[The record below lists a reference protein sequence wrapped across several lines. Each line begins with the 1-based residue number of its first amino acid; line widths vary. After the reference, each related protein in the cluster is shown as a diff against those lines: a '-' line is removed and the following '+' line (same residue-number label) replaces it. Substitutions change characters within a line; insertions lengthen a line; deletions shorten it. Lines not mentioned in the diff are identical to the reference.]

1 VLLAIGNFLRL
12 SRAGYILARE
22 GVFLNLDPDLV
33 PPAAAPL
40 VRLANAFANPGVTG
54 GGPALVR
61 ALSQIGPSYVKLGQ
75 FLATRPDVVGGEIA
89 DALSE
94 LQDRM
99 APFGRP
105 QAVAIIEKAFRK
117 KLDELFV
124 SFGEPVAAASVAQ
137 VHRARVRDK
146 DGEREVAVKVLR
158 PGVEAQFARDLR
170 DMYLVAGLAERWSAE
185 ARRLRL
191 IEVVDTLA
199 RTVKLETDFRL
210 EAAAASEFADN
221 IANDPEMRA
230 PHVDWDRTVKE
241 VLTLEWID
249 GAPLSDQARVAAEGH
264 DLKRVGR
271 TVLQSF
277 LRHAMRDGFFH
288 ADMHQGN
295 LFIDREGRLVA
306 IDFGIMGRLGPKER
320 RFLAEILYGLITRNY
335 RRVAEVHFEA
345 GYVPAKHSVE
355 EFSQAL
361 RAIGEPLHTASATDI
376 SMARVLTLLF
386 EVTALFD
393 MRTRT
398 ELVLLQKTM
407 VVAEGVARAYDPKL
421 DIWKTCDPVVR
432 GWIEENLGPK
442 AKIEDA
448 GKGVAELA
456 RLASRLPET
465 LGAAET
471 AISGVAQMVNTGVDL
486 SPQAVEA
493 MALSRRRSDNR
504 LLIGVALLLVFGAWL
519 FR

>member
-1 VLLAIGNFLRL
+1 
-12 SRAGYILARE
+12 
-22 GVFLNLDPDLV
+22 
-33 PPAAAPL
+33 
-40 VRLANAFANPGVTG
+40 
-54 GGPALVR
+54 
-61 ALSQIGPSYVKLGQ
+61 
-75 FLATRPDVVGGEIA
+75 
-89 DALSE
+89 
-94 LQDRM
+94 
-99 APFGRP
+99 
-105 QAVAIIEKAFRK
+105 
-117 KLDELFV
+117 
-124 SFGEPVAAASVAQ
+124 
-137 VHRARVRDK
+137 
-146 DGEREVAVKVLR
+146 
-158 PGVEAQFARDLR
+158 
-170 DMYLVAGLAERWSAE
+170 
-185 ARRLRL
+185 
-191 IEVVDTLA
+191 
-199 RTVKLETDFRL
+199 
-210 EAAAASEFADN
+210 
-221 IANDPEMRA
+221 
-230 PHVDWDRTVKE
+230 
-241 VLTLEWID
+241 
-249 GAPLSDQARVAAEGH
+249 
-264 DLKRVGR
+264 
-271 TVLQSF
+271 
-277 LRHAMRDGFFH
+277 MRDGFFH

-295 LFIDREGRLVA
+295 LFIYREGRLVA

-456 RLASRLPET
+456 RLAARLPET

>member
-1 VLLAIGNFLRL
+1 MFLAIGNSFRL
-12 SRAGYILARE
+12 ARAGLILARE
-22 GVFLNLDPDLV
+22 GVFRYVDPEFA
-33 PPAAAPL
+33 PPSAAPL
-40 VRLANAFANPGVTG
+40 LRLAKLLARPDSVG
-54 GGPALVR
+54 GGAALVR
-61 ALSQIGPSYVKLGQ
+61 ALTLIGPSYVKLGQ

-89 DALSE
+89 DALSA

-99 APFGRP
+99 APFGRDR
-105 QAVAIIEKAFRK
+105 AIAIIEKAFRRK
-117 KLDELFV
+117 IDDIFV

-137 VHRARVRDK
+137 VHRARALYGDEVRD
-146 DGEREVAVKVLR
+146 VAVKVLR
-158 PGVEAQFARDLR
+158 PGVEGHFARDLR
-170 DMYLVAGLAERWSAE
+170 DMYLVARLAERYSAE

-210 EAAAASEFADN
+210 EAAAASEFGEN

-230 PHVDWDRTVKE
+230 PSVDWDRTSRD

-249 GAPLSDQARVAAEGH
+249 GAPLSDPARVAAEGH

-295 LFIDREGRLVA
+295 LFIDREGRLIA
-306 IDFGIMGRLGPKER
+306 IDFGIMGRLGAKER

-345 GYVPAKHSVE
+345 GYVPASHSLE

-432 GWIEENLGPK
+432 SWIEENLGPK

-448 GKGVAELA
+448 GRSVAELA

-465 LGAAET
+465 LAAAEN
-471 AISGVAQMVNTGVDL
+471 AIASVSQMAESGVNL
-486 SPQAVEA
+486 SPRALA
-493 MALSRRRSDNR
+493 GMAETRRRSDNR
-504 LLIGVALLLVFGAWL
+504 LLIGVGVLLLLGAWL
-519 FR
+519 FH

>member
-1 VLLAIGNFLRL
+1 MLLAIGNFLRL

-22 GVFLNLDPDLV
+22 GVFLQLDPDLV

-40 VRLANAFANPGVTG
+40 VRLANAFANPGASG

-99 APFGRP
+99 APFGRA

-117 KLDELFV
+117 KIDELYV
-124 SFGEPVAAASVAQ
+124 GFGEPVAAASVAQ
-137 VHRARVRDK
+137 VHHARVRDK
-146 DGEREVAVKVLR
+146 NGEHEVAVKVLR

-249 GAPLSDQARVAAEGH
+249 GAPLSDPARVAAEGH
-264 DLKRVGR
+264 DLKHVGR

-335 RRVAEVHFEA
+335 RRVAEVHF
-345 GYVPAKHSVE
+345 
-355 EFSQAL
+355 
-361 RAIGEPLHTASATDI
+361 
-376 SMARVLTLLF
+376 
-386 EVTALFD
+386 
-393 MRTRT
+393 
-398 ELVLLQKTM
+398 
-407 VVAEGVARAYDPKL
+407 
-421 DIWKTCDPVVR
+421 
-432 GWIEENLGPK
+432 
-442 AKIEDA
+442 
-448 GKGVAELA
+448 
-456 RLASRLPET
+456 
-465 LGAAET
+465 
-471 AISGVAQMVNTGVDL
+471 
-486 SPQAVEA
+486 
-493 MALSRRRSDNR
+493 
-504 LLIGVALLLVFGAWL
+504 
-519 FR
+519 